1 VYFTLQWLFGRL
13 HHQWRNQGVARGSLG
28 HPILKKKKQILYP
41 GIWQIVNDT
50 LINPFFLSSILNFV
64 SFANF
69 SHSCSLH
76 IVKLGNKM
84 GHEFLADNMSVIIE
98 REISACLSS
107 ESIIDDFKPP
117 RKRKV
122 SL

>member
-1 VYFTLQWLFGRL
+1 
-13 HHQWRNQGVARGSLG
+13 
-28 HPILKKKKQILYP
+28 
-41 GIWQIVNDT
+41 
-50 LINPFFLSSILNFV
+50 
-64 SFANF
+64 
-69 SHSCSLH
+69 
-76 IVKLGNKM
+76 M